1 MRKIMAALLATLF
14 LLAGCHTAAPQYN
27 DPYDAAAAVAYSYQ
41 YVSERN
47 PAYADFDSNCTNY
60 ISQCLVAGGKRMDE
74 AIPPKQNVRVTYH
87 NQKDRWFSDS
97 IETNPARWKEFSIS
111 TSFCRTEAFVAYWTK
126 QRGMVLTTYF
136 NAMDGLMQL
145 YERAEVGDII
155 VLYNEAGDIVHL
167 CLIAVCENDR
177 ILLNANTV
185 DYHERNILKIS
196 AITYPKVGLIEM
208 E

>member
-1 MRKIMAALLATLF
+1 MRKTITVLLATL
-14 LLAGCHTAAPQYN
+14 LLLTGCHTTAPIYD

-41 YVSERN
+41 YVNKRN

-60 ISQCLVAGGKRMDE
+60 ISQCLVAGGKQMDE
-74 AIPPKQNVRVTYH
+74 AILPQKNVRVTYH
-87 NQKDRWFSDS
+87 NKKSRWFSTS
-97 IETNPARWKEFSIS
+97 IETNPARWKEFSVS
-111 TSFCRTEAFVAYWTK
+111 TSFCRTEAFVEYWTK
-126 QRGMVLTTYF
+126 QRGMALTTYV

-145 YERAEVGDII
+145 YGRAEAGDIV

-196 AITYPKVGLIEM
+196 AATYPRVGLIEM